1 MMLRHPIASTFVA
14 LALGITG
21 AAMAQSVSK
30 SRPPRSTPLAMV
42 EAVQLSA
49 SVLRGGV
56 STPLAPGMELG
67 SRDQVRTGPQSRVVL
82 RTADGSAVKLGEQG
96 SFFLDNARMRD
107 DNVFEAAMRITAG
120 AFRFTTEALEKF
132 GGRREV
138 NITVK
143 TVTAGIRG
151 TDLWGKSTSDSQI
164 VCLIAGTIEVTSP
177 GERPFTMDQ
186 PLSFY
191 ALEGELSRA
200 IARVPPDQFR
210 EWAAETETQPGRGVS
225 KRGGK
230 WKVAI
235 ASGEKHNDAL
245 RIYDELRKAGYPAEI
260 VPSKVGEKRVYGVRL
275 SNFETK
281 QDAEFVAD
289 NLKRQAGFARYDY
302 KVAM

>member
-1 MMLRHPIASTFVA
+1 MMLRHPIASTLAA
-14 LALGITG
+14 LALGTTG

-30 SRPPRSTPLAMV
+30 SKPPRSAPLAIV
-42 EAVQLSA
+42 ETVQLSA

-82 RTADGSAVKLGEQG
+82 RTADGSTVKLGEQG

-107 DNVFEAAMRITAG
+107 DNVFEAAMRMAEG

-191 ALEGELSRA
+191 VLEGDLSRA
-200 IARVPPDQFR
+200 IATVPPGQFQ

-225 KRGGK
+225 RRGGK
-230 WKVAI
+230 WKIAI
-235 ASGEKHNDAL
+235 APTEKHNDAL

-289 NLKRQAGFARYDY
+289 SLKRKAGFARYDY